1 MRDLL
6 AVVETG
12 SLRAAA
18 RRLGLTQPSLTK
30 SLRQLEEQAGI
41 PLLVRSKYG
50 VTLTAAGER
59 MVMHARSIEAEM
71 LRTAQDLELLRGC
84 AGNSISVGVALSA
97 ALDFIAQA
105 VERVHA
111 GNPELQI
118 QIFEG
123 VHEQLVADL
132 RLGVVDFV
140 VMPVGD
146 RSQLSGLRIRRIF
159 ETRVVAVSRSGHPGH
174 GAKTLAE
181 LGRYDWITPR
191 RGGTLDGL
199 VEQMIAEAGVPP
211 FRRPVQCD
219 STAIY
224 LELIAGSDLVG
235 LTLNAMLHGRLMQN
249 MGLQVLFDGPPLR
262 ALPVALVHRP
272 DFPHNALALA
282 LAECCREQGAAYVRR
297 S

>member
-12 SLRAAA
+12 SLRGAA

-30 SLRQLEEQAGI
+30 SLRHLEEQAGI

-50 VTLTAAGER
+50 VTLTTAGER
-59 MVMHARSIEAEM
+59 LVGHARSIEAEM
-71 LRTAQDLELLRGC
+71 LRTAQDLELLRGR
-84 AGNSISVGVALSA
+84 AGNSISIGVSVSA
-97 ALDFIAQA
+97 ALDFVARA

-111 GNPELQI
+111 GNPGLQI

-123 VHEQLVADL
+123 VHEQLAADV

-140 VMPVGD
+140 IMPVGD
-146 RSQLSGLRIRRIF
+146 RSQLAGLRIRPIF
-159 ETRVVAVSRSGHPGH
+159 ETRVVAVGRNGHPGR
-174 GAKTLAE
+174 GARTLAE

-199 VEQMIAEAGVPP
+199 VKQAIAEAGIPP

-219 STAIY
+219 SAAIY
-224 LELIAGSDLVG
+224 LEVIAGSDLIG
-235 LTLNAMLHGRLMQN
+235 LSLNAMVCSRLMQN
-249 MGLQVLFDGPPLR
+249 MGLQVLFDGPPLP
-262 ALPVALVHRP
+262 ALPIALVHRP

-282 LAECCREQGAAYVRR
+282 LADCCRVEGAAYVGRT
-297 S
+297 

>member
-30 SLRQLEEQAGI
+30 SLRHLEEQAGI

-50 VTLTAAGER
+50 VTLTTAGER
-59 MVMHARSIEAEM
+59 LVMHARSIEAEM
-71 LRTAQDLELLRGC
+71 LRTAQDLELLRGS
-84 AGNSISVGVALSA
+84 AGNSISIGISLSA
-97 ALDFIAQA
+97 ALDFIARA

-111 GNPELQI
+111 SHPELQI

-123 VHEQLVADL
+123 VHEQLVADV

-146 RSQLSGLRIRRIF
+146 RSHLADLRIRPIF
-159 ETRVVAVSRSGHPGH
+159 ETRVVAVSRTGHPGA
-174 GAKTLAE
+174 GARTLAE
-181 LGRYDWITPR
+181 LGCYDWITPR

-199 VEQMIAEAGVPP
+199 VKQIAAAAGVPP

-219 STAIY
+219 STGIY

-235 LTLNAMLHGRLMQN
+235 LSLHAMLCGRLMRN
-249 MGLQVLFDGPPLR
+249 MGLQVLFDGPPLP

-282 LAECCREQGAAYVRR
+282 LADCCREEGAAYVRR
-297 S
+297 A